1 MVLWLRLPP
10 YTALGMGCWDL
21 RSCKHG
27 QKKKK
32 KKRGKNIYDVS
43 ENRDVL
49 CLGRQQSFYNTGFQS
64 FSGLAWLLPQQ
75 LSTVGCVIR
84 QIYYHE
90 HNKEGLLEA
99 FYHLG
104 PSWF

>member
-1 MVLWLRLPP
+1 MVKTPPLHCIGYGLLGSKVLQAWL
-10 YTALGMGCWDL
+10 G
-21 RSCKHG
+21 
-27 QKKKK
+27 KKKK
-32 KKRGKNIYDVS
+32 KKRGKNIYYVS

>member
-1 MVLWLRLPP
+1 MVKTPP
-10 YTALGMGCWDL
+10 LHCIGYGLLGSKVLQAWPE
-21 RSCKHG
+21 
-27 QKKKK
+27 KKKK
-32 KKRGKNIYDVS
+32 KNRGKNIYYVS

>member
-1 MVLWLRLPP
+1 MVKTPP
-10 YTALGMGCWDL
+10 LHCIGYGLLGSKVLQAWPE
-21 RSCKHG
+21 
-27 QKKKK
+27 KKKK
-32 KKRGKNIYDVS
+32 KKRGKNIYYVS

>member
-1 MVLWLRLPP
+1 MVKTPP
-10 YTALGMGCWDL
+10 LHCIGDGLLGYKVLQAWPE
-21 RSCKHG
+21 
-27 QKKKK
+27 KK
-32 KKRGKNIYDVS
+32 KKRGRNIYDVS

-75 LSTVGCVIR
+75 LSTVGCVIT

>member
-1 MVLWLRLPP
+1 MVKTPP
-10 YTALGMGCWDL
+10 LHCIGYGLLGSKVLQAWPG
-21 RSCKHG
+21 
-27 QKKKK
+27 KKKK
-32 KKRGKNIYDVS
+32 KKRGKNIYYVS

>member
-1 MVLWLRLPP
+1 MVKTPP
-10 YTALGMGCWDL
+10 LHCTGYGLLGSKVLQAWPE
-21 RSCKHG
+21 
-27 QKKKK
+27 KKK

>member
-1 MVLWLRLPP
+1 MVKTPP
-10 YTALGMGCWDL
+10 LHCIGYGLLGSKVLQAWPE
-21 RSCKHG
+21 
-27 QKKKK
+27 KKKK
-32 KKRGKNIYDVS
+32 KERGKNIYYVS

>member
-1 MVLWLRLPP
+1 MVKTPP
-10 YTALGMGCWDL
+10 LHCIGDGLLGSKVLQAWPE
-21 RSCKHG
+21 
-27 QKKKK
+27 K
-32 KKRGKNIYDVS
+32 KKRGRNIYDVS

-75 LSTVGCVIR
+75 LSTVGCVIT